1 MKTVGTIIGRF
12 QVYELHAGH
21 RHLIDWAIRESDELV
36 ILLGTSE
43 VKTTVRNPLSFELR
57 KEMILEIYP
66 GAQVLEIKDNPS
78 NEVWSK
84 NVDSILEKNFPESKF
99 RLFGSRDSFSESYSG
114 KFSVTL
120 VPELPE
126 ISGTQIRNGEIV
138 PKCRESF
145 RKGIIH
151 AQKGRFPTSF
161 QTVDIGLVNWEKRE
175 ILLGR
180 KRDDIP
186 GQWRLPGGF
195 VDPAD
200 ESLESA
206 ASRELSEEVGNV
218 LTHELKYVGSF
229 RIDDHRYRGEQ
240 DKVLTALF
248 LTYHLGG
255 TPVAS
260 DDLAEIR
267 WFPID
272 SDINLVIKTHQ
283 KIFQAIVEA
292 ATKY

>member
-21 RHLIDWAIRESDELV
+21 KHLIDWVARECDELV

-57 KEMILEIYP
+57 KEMIFDVYP
-66 GAQVLEIKDNPS
+66 NARVFEIKDNPS
-78 NEVWSK
+78 NQIWSK
-84 NVDSILEKNFPESKF
+84 NVDQILDQNFPGKQV
-99 RLFGSRDSFSESYSG
+99 LLYGSRDSFSTSYGG

-120 VPELPE
+120 VPELPK
-126 ISGTQIRNGEIV
+126 ISGTEMRNGEIT
-138 PKCRESF
+138 PKCMESF

-186 GQWRLPGGF
+186 
-195 VDPAD
+195 
-200 ESLESA
+200 
-206 ASRELSEEVGNV
+206 
-218 LTHELKYVGSF
+218 KGS
-229 RIDDHRYRGEQ
+229 G
-240 DKVLTALF
+240 A
-248 LTYHLGG
+248 
-255 TPVAS
+255 
-260 DDLAEIR
+260 
-267 WFPID
+267 
-272 SDINLVIKTHQ
+272 
-283 KIFQAIVEA
+283 FQAVLLTQL
-292 ATKY
+292 TKV